1 MSEHTITRREFMKKA
16 GAASAGLALT
26 GCGILPSEAA
36 SSDDRPNILFAI
48 ADDWSFPHAP
58 VYGDNVVK
66 TPNFDRIASEGALFA
81 RSYCAAPTCTAS
93 RAGALTGQATHRLA
107 EGANLYGT
115 LPSRF
120 KVYPDILEQAG
131 YFVGF
136 TGKGW
141 GPGTP
146 EGSGRTRNP
155 AGPAFKSF
163 DEFLAQV
170 PEDKPF
176 CFWFGSLYPHRAY
189 EPGSGARSG
198 MKPEDVRVP
207 GFLPDTPEVRD
218 DILDYYYEVQLF
230 DQQVGEL
237 LQALEASGRAKNTLV
252 VVTSDNGMPFPHSK
266 ANLYD
271 IGVHMP
277 LAIRW
282 PARVKAGRKVDD
294 FVSHTD
300 FAPTFLEAAGLKP
313 PPDMTGKSLVGV
325 LAKGR
330 SLKREAIFFERE
342 RHANVRAG
350 DLSYPM
356 RGVRTKEFHYVW
368 NPLPDRWPA
377 GDPVRP
383 GAAMGFGDI
392 DGGPTKKLV
401 VERRE
406 DQAISKYFHLACD
419 KRPEEELFDL
429 KNDPWQ
435 LQNVADKPEYAAAR
449 KKMRA
454 LLDKWMKGT
463 ADPRATNPR
472 DDRWD
477 KYEYLGKKNP
487 TAK

>member
-1 MSEHTITRREFMKKA
+1 MKKA

-26 GCGILPSEAA
+26 GCAILPSEAA

-48 ADDWSFPHAP
+48 ADDWSYPHAG

-93 RAGALTGQATHRLA
+93 RAGALTGQATHRLQ

-141 GPGTP
+141 GPGSP

-189 EPGSGARSG
+189 ESGSGAKSG

-237 LQALEASGRAKNTLV
+237 LRALEASGRAKNTLV

-282 PARVKAGRKVDD
+282 PGKVKPGRKVDD

-325 LAKGR
+325 LTNGR
-330 SLKREAIFFERE
+330 SLRREAIFFERE

-377 GDPVRP
+377 GDPIRP

-392 DGGPTKKLV
+392 DGGPTKNLV
-401 VERRE
+401 VRHSE
-406 DQAISKYFHLACD
+406 DEAVSKYFHLACD

-435 LQNVADKPEYAAAR
+435 LDNVAGKPEYAAAR
-449 KKMRA
+449 EKMRA
-454 LLDKWMKGT
+454 MLDKWMKDT
-463 ADPRATNPR
+463 ADPRAVNPR

-477 KYEYLGKKNP
+477 KYPYLGKKNP

>member
-1 MSEHTITRREFMKKA
+1 
-16 GAASAGLALT
+16 
-26 GCGILPSEAA
+26 
-36 SSDDRPNILFAI
+36 
-48 ADDWSFPHAP
+48 
-58 VYGDNVVK
+58 
-66 TPNFDRIASEGALFA
+66 
-81 RSYCAAPTCTAS
+81 
-93 RAGALTGQATHRLA
+93 
-107 EGANLYGT
+107 
-115 LPSRF
+115 
-120 KVYPDILEQAG
+120 
-131 YFVGF
+131 
-136 TGKGW
+136 
-141 GPGTP
+141 
-146 EGSGRTRNP
+146 
-155 AGPAFKSF
+155 
-163 DEFLAQV
+163 
-170 PEDKPF
+170 
-176 CFWFGSLYPHRAY
+176 
-189 EPGSGARSG
+189 

-207 GFLPDTPEVRD
+207 GFLPDTSEVRD
-218 DILDYYYEVQLF
+218 DIMDYYYEVQLF

-237 LQALEASGRAKNTLV
+237 LQALEASGRARNTLV

-277 LAIRW
+277 LAVRW
-282 PARVKAGRKVDD
+282 PGKVKPGRKVDD

-325 LAKGR
+325 LTKGR
-330 SLKREAIFFERE
+330 SLRREAIFFERE

-356 RGVRTKEFHYVW
+356 RGVRTKEFHYVR

-377 GDPVRP
+377 GDPIRP

-435 LQNVADKPEYAAAR
+435 LDNVAGKPEYAAAR
-449 KKMRA
+449 EKMRA
-454 LLDKWMKGT
+454 LLDKWMKDT
-463 ADPRATNPR
+463 ADPRATDPR